1 MAYACVR
8 TDNMSGT
15 VNGKDLVSVKYF
27 EGENEAAIENG
38 CVVLVGEYL
47 EGQREVRK
55 AMAPAANSKL
65 SDVALIANEEVDKTK
80 GHNNLNEY
88 VNEAGMT
95 IRGYRL
101 VEPKQMF
108 GVTKEAF
115 APSAT
120 PVKGAVVELMNGNKF
135 NAAESATEGS
145 TVVGKIVAVEGIW
158 FVIELD

>member
-1 MAYACVR
+1 MTYACVR

-55 AMAPAANSKL
+55 ATAPAANSKL
-65 SDVALIANEEVDKTK
+65 ADVALIANEEVVKTK
-80 GHNNLNEY
+80 SHNTLDEY
-88 VNEAGMT
+88 VNEAGA
-95 IRGYRL
+95 IVRGYRL
-101 VEPKQMF
+101 AEPKQMF
-108 GVTKEAF
+108 SVTKEAF
-115 APSAT
+115 ATSAT
-120 PVKGAVVELMNGNKF
+120 PAKGAVVELMKGNKL
-135 NAAESATEGS
+135 NAAVSATEGS
-145 TVVGKIVAVEGIW
+145 TVVGKIVAVEGVW